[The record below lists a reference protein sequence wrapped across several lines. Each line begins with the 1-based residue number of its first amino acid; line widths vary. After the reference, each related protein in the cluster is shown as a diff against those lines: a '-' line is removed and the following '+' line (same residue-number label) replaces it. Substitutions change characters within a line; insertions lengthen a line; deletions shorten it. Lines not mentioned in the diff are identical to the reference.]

1 MCKTISIDA
10 LYSLISE
17 NIPLKIRLRIGQRL
31 EENYKKF
38 GNLGINQKCVKI
50 FR

>member
-38 GNLGINQKCVKI
+38 GNLGINQKCGKI